1 MMKTKNFW
9 FIVSGKKIYDTKPI
23 TGLKIVVISDP
34 DSRNLINAR
43 LSWRPVT
50 MTLKKFHYTLSWS
63 SKDCN
68 DESKPLR
75 ARTRVSKLFLCWI
88 RFIYFLILI
97 NYIHVYYILLY
108 VLFYYCCYNIY

>member
-1 MMKTKNFW
+1 
-9 FIVSGKKIYDTKPI
+9 
-23 TGLKIVVISDP
+23 VVIGDP

-75 ARTRVSKLFLCWI
+75 ARTRVSK
-88 RFIYFLILI
+88 
-97 NYIHVYYILLY
+97 
-108 VLFYYCCYNIY
+108 